1 MYITFYSNDFQPQ
14 SDNSSLVIETFSL
27 SKRAYDLNEFTC
39 VCEPIDF
46 NVQPFFAVIRS
57 DKGKDWYYCLAP
69 IVTRTSDNKSQVVAR
84 DLKGLLN
91 SECFLPPGHFYGK
104 NQLKNYIDD
113 IFTAW
118 KSTDYYGFN
127 KITFDTSDLANYEAP
142 EAIFAPREAGFYN
155 AFELLK
161 KAMAY
166 YEIYIDTKIDI
177 ATQTLTF
184 IVKRNGETIE
194 NVHLEDYGIVEFNR
208 SAPAFTIA
216 VASTNDFT
224 IQEKWYL
231 NYDGEITGSGSS
243 EMVLPSCVKS
253 FLADTIDSARVEAIL
268 ALAEER
274 NQEAIELEVSKND
287 RLYDIGFDTRIF
299 VYYNKRPYDIL
310 PIGQIT
316 DNEKGERKI
325 TLGYKPVDLVQI
337 LQESRNN

>member
-1 MYITFYSNDFQPQ
+1 MYITFYNEDFKPL
-14 SDNSSLVIETFSL
+14 SDNSSLAIETFSL

-39 VCEPIDF
+39 VCEPIDLK
-46 NVQPFFAVIRS
+46 VYPFFAVIRN

-142 EAIFAPREAGFYN
+142 EAIFAPGEAGFYN

-184 IVKRNGETIE
+184 IVKRNGEKLE
-194 NVHLEDYGIVEFNR
+194 NVHLEDYGIVEFNK

-231 NYDGEITGSGSS
+231 DDDGEITGTGSS

-274 NQEAIELEVSKND
+274 NQEAIELEVSEND
-287 RLYDIGFDTRIF
+287 RLYDIGFDTRIN
-299 VYYNKRPYDIL
+299 VYYNKTYYDTL

-337 LQESRNN
+337 L

>member
-1 MYITFYSNDFQPQ
+1 MYITFYNEDFKPL
-14 SDNSSLVIETFSL
+14 SDNSSLAIETFSL

-39 VCEPIDF
+39 VCEPIDLK
-46 NVQPFFAVIRS
+46 VYPFFAVIRN

-91 SECFLPPGHFYGK
+91 SECFLPERGIYNK
-104 NQLKNYIDD
+104 DRLKYYIDD

-118 KSTDYYGFN
+118 KNTDFYGFA

-142 EAIFAPREAGFYN
+142 EAIFAPLEAGFYN

-184 IVKRNGETIE
+184 IVKRNGEKLE
-194 NVHLEDYGIVEFNR
+194 NVHLEDYGIVEFNK

-231 NYDGEITGSGSS
+231 NSDGEIQGSGSS

-287 RLYDIGFDTRIF
+287 RLYDIGFDTRIN
-299 VYYNKRPYDIL
+299 VYYNKTYYDTL

-337 LQESRNN
+337 L